1 MTCRVVSKFQ
11 GQKQTLPLAFVRL
24 DVGTKHLLECAVNP
38 LSLTVDLGM
47 VGRGHALFDVKA
59 ATELVPQIR
68 LEARIVVRNEMS
80 HLAEGVDHHENRVVP
95 CRRKR
100 KLCDKVK
107 IHNLSKELKE
117 LWNADATQSMDADVQ
132 DVPPLDW
139 VPAAQ
144 VKVWAAGCVVWVV
157 ANEFRRAPCSCQ
169 ADHESQEPRALVL
182 LRASM
187 VSMVCRASRC

>member
-68 LEARIVVRNEMS
+68 LEARIVVRYD
-80 HLAEGVDHHENRVVP
+80 HLWKTVMAGKTASEELHGV
-95 CRRKR
+95 C
-100 KLCDKVK
+100 
-107 IHNLSKELKE
+107 
-117 LWNADATQSMDADVQ
+117 
-132 DVPPLDW
+132 
-139 VPAAQ
+139 
-144 VKVWAAGCVVWVV
+144 
-157 ANEFRRAPCSCQ
+157 
-169 ADHESQEPRALVL
+169 
-182 LRASM
+182 
-187 VSMVCRASRC
+187 